1 ILHSRSLTM
10 RIFDRLIVAIALV
23 IVAITQVAAFV
34 PDYPRAAFTS
44 GDPHI
49 TITQK
54 ALDEIYATHD

>member
-1 ILHSRSLTM
+1 M